1 MTARVLVVDD
11 ILANVRL
18 LEAKLTAEYFDVI
31 TAMNG
36 VDALEAVQ
44 RARPDIVLLDVMMP
58 GIDGIEV
65 CRRIKSNPA
74 THHIPVIMVTALDQ
88 PGDRVKGLEAG
99 ADDFLTKPV
108 NDVALFCRVK
118 SLARLKMLTD
128 ELAARLE
135 SVGDIGMMNNPL
147 KQVDTVT
154 PGNILLID
162 NRGNLI
168 DRMKAAVGTRHAI
181 TCCDDPHQAAR
192 IASEGHYELLIVNLD
207 LENYD
212 GLRLCAQLRSLE
224 STRQIPILIIVDTD
238 DHRRMIRALD
248 MGINDYLI
256 RPLDRQEFL
265 ARVNT
270 QVRRWRFTERLRN
283 NVQQSLKM
291 AVTDPL
297 TGLYNRRYMSVHV
310 GAMVDAAADRGK
322 TVSVLA
328 LDVDHFKAVN
338 DTYGH
343 DAGDEVL
350 KELARRIKA
359 NIRNIDL
366 ACRTGGEEFVIALP
380 ETDAEV
386 AYKVAERLRRAVGGK
401 PFNAGP
407 EAGNLTVTVSIG
419 VAELENAAESL
430 DDIVKRADEALY
442 RAKREGRNRVISE
455 AA

>member
-88 PGDRVKGLEAG
+88 PEDRVKGLEAG

-128 ELAARLE
+128 ELSARLE
-135 SVGDIGMMNNPL
+135 SAGEMGTVNNPL
-147 KQVDTVT
+147 KQVDIDT
-154 PGNILLID
+154 PGDILLID
-162 NRGNLI
+162 NRGNLV
-168 DRMKAAVGTRHAI
+168 DRMKAAVGTRHVI
-181 TCCDDPHQAAR
+181 TCCDDPQQAAR
-192 IASEGHYELLIVNLD
+192 IASEGQYELLIVNLD
-207 LENYD
+207 LDNYD

-224 STRQIPILIIVDTD
+224 RTRQIPILIIVDTD
-238 DHRRMIRALD
+238 DHQRMIRALD
-248 MGINDYLI
+248 MGVNDYLI

-283 NVQQSLKM
+283 NVQQSLEM

-310 GAMVDAAADRGK
+310 GTMVDTAADRGK
-322 TVSVLA
+322 TISMLA
-328 LDVDHFKAVN
+328 VDVDHFKSVN
-338 DTYGH
+338 DSFGH
-343 DAGDEVL
+343 DGGDEVL

-380 ETDAEV
+380 ETDVEV

-401 PFNAGP
+401 PFTIGPDAGS
-407 EAGNLTVTVSIG
+407 LTVTVSIG

-442 RAKREGRNRVISE
+442 RAKREGRNRVIAE